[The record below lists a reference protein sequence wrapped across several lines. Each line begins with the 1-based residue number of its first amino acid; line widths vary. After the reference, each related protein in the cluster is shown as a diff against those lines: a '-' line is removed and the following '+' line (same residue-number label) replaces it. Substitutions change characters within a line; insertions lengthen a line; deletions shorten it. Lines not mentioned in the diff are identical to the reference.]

1 MRPSSR
7 GPGIVAVAAAAA
19 GDTRDI
25 PEVSEESMELV
36 ENIIRNAMKAS
47 SSSDCLIDD

>member
-1 MRPSSR
+1 MIPHTA
-7 GPGIVAVAAAAA
+7 PAN
-19 GDTRDI
+19 TREI

-47 SSSDCLIDD
+47 SSC

>member
-1 MRPSSR
+1 MRSSSR
-7 GPGIVAVAAAAA
+7 GPGVVAAAAA

-47 SSSDCLIDD
+47 SSSD

>member
-1 MRPSSR
+1 MPQGS
-7 GPGIVAVAAAAA
+7 PAH
-19 GDTRDI
+19 TREI

-47 SSSDCLIDD
+47 SSC